1 MGVRIHELA
10 KELNK
15 SSKEVMDFLNKNG
28 VEVKS
33 HMSSIED
40 TQIEMVK
47 KEFAPKAEAPKVE
60 APKAEEAKEV
70 LFSWFSPPYQAKNF
84 FLRKSAS
91 TARSVTEPETEPT
104 AISLALSSSPLTV
117 STAAL

>member
-1 MGVRIHELA
+1 MAKQKIHELA

-40 TQIEMVK
+40 TQIRTM
-47 KEFAPKAEAPKVE
+47 
-60 APKAEEAKEV
+60 
-70 LFSWFSPPYQAKNF
+70 LI
-84 FLRKSAS
+84 RKPI
-91 TARSVTEPETEPT
+91 ARE
-104 AISLALSSSPLTV
+104 
-117 STAAL
+117 

>member
-1 MGVRIHELA
+1 MAKQKIHELA

-40 TQIEMVK
+40 TQIDMVK
-47 KEFAPKAEAPKVE
+47 KEFA
-60 APKAEEAKEV
+60 
-70 LFSWFSPPYQAKNF
+70 
-84 FLRKSAS
+84 KSS
-91 TARSVTEPETEPT
+91 TSTERYPLEDRIETMFEK
-104 AISLALSSSPLTV
+104 IKIV
-117 STAAL
+117 